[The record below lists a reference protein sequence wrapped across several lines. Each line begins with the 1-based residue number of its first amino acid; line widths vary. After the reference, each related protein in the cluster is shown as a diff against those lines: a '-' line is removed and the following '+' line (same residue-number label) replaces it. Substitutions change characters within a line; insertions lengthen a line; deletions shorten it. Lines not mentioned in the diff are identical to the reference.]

1 MFDALTAFVPGRVV
15 NWWLA
20 MRGKNAMHKV
30 PPWFVRSRYNP
41 LISRRDYMVPARER
55 WRDQQLLGTSG
66 STIMMD
72 ADATVAAMAGVTIRR
87 PLPTSI
93 SGSSF
98 SVYGEVKFP
107 LLQWKALA
115 RQALRGVI
123 PDEILDRPKK
133 TLFNDHVMR
142 QIDYATLERL
152 LVRPR
157 HRLDGVNYEVLAER
171 IERREMTFHEWIRA
185 RDLARIHSFLNAW

>member
-87 PLPTSI
+87 PLADVDLWEFFLSLR
-93 SGSSF
+93 
-98 SVYGEVKFP
+98 GEVKFP

-123 PDEILDRPKK
+123 PTRSSTVRRRRCSTTRDAADRLCDARAP
-133 TLFNDHVMR
+133 VGE
-142 QIDYATLERL
+142 ATSS
-152 LVRPR
+152 PR
-157 HRLDGVNYEVLAER
+157 
-171 IERREMTFHEWIRA
+171 RRE
-185 RDLARIHSFLNAW
+185 L